1 MHMYIGTSEPGGS
14 VCTHCML
21 CLHTPAVIHA
31 VAALFGFV
39 SVKVNK

>member
-1 MHMYIGTSEPGGS
+1 MHMYIGISEPGGN
-14 VCTHCML
+14 VRTHCIL
-21 CLHTPAVIHA
+21 CVHTPAIIHA